1 MELRYYQSEDLP
13 AMAALFYETV
23 HHVNAKDYSPEALDA
38 WADGTVDLNAW
49 DQSFRAHVSLV
60 AVEGGTLLGF
70 ADMAADGYLDR
81 LYVSYSA
88 QRQGVATALVQA
100 LEARVQVQHYVAHA
114 SITAVPFFKAMGYHV
129 VRAQTVERKGVLPTN
144 FIMEKAVS

>member
-60 AVEGGTLLGF
+60 AVEGKKLLGF
-70 ADMAADGYLDR
+70 ADMAVNGYLDR
-81 LYVSYSA
+81 LYVSCSA

-100 LEARVQVQHYVAHA
+100 LEARVQVQYYVTHA
-114 SITAVPFFKAMGYHV
+114 SITAVPFFKSMGYHV
-129 VRAQTVERKGVLPTN
+129 VRAQTVERKGVLLTN
-144 FIMEKAVS
+144 FIMEKEVS

>member
-1 MELRYYQSEDLP
+1 MELRCYQSEDLP

-23 HHVNAKDYSPEALDA
+23 HHVNAKDYSPEPLDA

-60 AVEGGTLLGF
+60 AVEGETLLGF

-100 LEARVQVQHYVAHA
+100 LEARVQVQYYVTHA
-114 SITAVPFFKAMGYHV
+114 PITAVPFFKSMGYHV
-129 VRAQTVERKGVLPTN
+129 VRAQTVERKGVLLTN

>member
-1 MELRYYQSEDLP
+1 MELRCYQSEDLS

-60 AVEGGTLLGF
+60 AVEGETLLGF
-70 ADMAADGYLDR
+70 ADMAADSYLDR

-100 LEARVQVQHYVAHA
+100 LEARVQVQHYVTHA

-129 VRAQTVERKGVLPTN
+129 VRAQTVERKGVLLTN

>member
-1 MELRYYQSEDLP
+1 MIVRKYQSLDCEE
-13 AMAALFYETV
+13 MAQLFYDTV
-23 HHVNAKDYSPEALDA
+23 HTINRKDYSKEQLDA

-60 AVEGGTLLGF
+60 AVEGETLLGF

-100 LEARVQVQHYVAHA
+100 LEARVQVQHYVTHA
-114 SITAVPFFKAMGYHV
+114 SITAVPFFEAMGYHV
-129 VRAQTVERKGVLPTN
+129 VRAQTVERKGVLLTN

>member
-60 AVEGGTLLGF
+60 AVEGKKLLGF
-70 ADMAADGYLDR
+70 ADMAANGYLDR
-81 LYVSYSA
+81 LYVSCSA

-100 LEARVQVQHYVAHA
+100 LEARVQVQYYVTHA
-114 SITAVPFFKAMGYHV
+114 SITAVPFFKSMGYHV
-129 VRAQTVERKGVLPTN
+129 VRAQTVERKGVLLTN
-144 FIMEKAVS
+144 FIMEKEVS

>member
-1 MELRYYQSEDLP
+1 MELRCYQSEDLP

-60 AVEGGTLLGF
+60 AVEGKKLLGF
-70 ADMAADGYLDR
+70 ADMAANAYLDR
-81 LYVSYSA
+81 LYVSCSA

-100 LEARVQVQHYVAHA
+100 LQARVQVQYYVTHA
-114 SITAVPFFKAMGYHV
+114 SITAVPFFKSMGYHV
-129 VRAQTVERKGVLPTN
+129 VRAQTVERKGVLLTN
-144 FIMEKAVS
+144 FIMEKEVS

>member
-1 MELRYYQSEDLP
+1 MELRCYQSEDLP

-60 AVEGGTLLGF
+60 AVEGETLLGF

-100 LEARVQVQHYVAHA
+100 LEARVQVQYYVTHA
-114 SITAVPFFKAMGYHV
+114 SITAVSFFKAMGYHV
-129 VRAQTVERKGVLPTN
+129 VRAQTVERKGVLLTN

>member
-60 AVEGGTLLGF
+60 AGERRCW
-70 ADMAADGYLDR
+70 DSPIWR
-81 LYVSYSA
+81 
-88 QRQGVATALVQA
+88 RTAIWID
-100 LEARVQVQHYVAHA
+100 
-114 SITAVPFFKAMGYHV
+114 SM
-129 VRAQTVERKGVLPTN
+129 
-144 FIMEKAVS
+144 

>member
-1 MELRYYQSEDLP
+1 MELRCYQSEDLS

-60 AVEGGTLLGF
+60 AVEGKKLLGF
-70 ADMAADGYLDR
+70 ADMAANGYLDR
-81 LYVSYSA
+81 LYVSCSA

-100 LEARVQVQHYVAHA
+100 LEARVQVQHYVTHA

-129 VRAQTVERKGVLPTN
+129 VRAQTVERKGVLLTN